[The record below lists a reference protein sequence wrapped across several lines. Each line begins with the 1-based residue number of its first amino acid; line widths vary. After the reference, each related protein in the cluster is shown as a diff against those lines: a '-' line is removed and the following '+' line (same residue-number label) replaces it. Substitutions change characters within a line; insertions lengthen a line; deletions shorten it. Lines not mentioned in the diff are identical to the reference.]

1 MNGYVAFYR
10 RKRTEVHAESSY
22 AAQLKA
28 AKFFKARKSHEVTVV
43 LAELNGEQVVHVAD
57 F

>member
-1 MNGYVAFYR
+1 MNGYIAFY
-10 RKRTEVHAESSY
+10 KGKSTEIHADSSY

-28 AKFFKARKSHEVTVV
+28 AKFFKARKSHEVTVI

>member
-1 MNGYVAFYR
+1 MNGYIAFYR
-10 RKRTEVHAESSY
+10 RKRTEVYADSSY
-22 AAQLKA
+22 AAKKKA
-28 AKFFKARKSHEVTVV
+28 AKFFKARKSHEVTVI

>member
-1 MNGYVAFYR
+1 MNGYIAFY
-10 RKRTEVHAESSY
+10 KGKSTEVHAESSY